1 MFKRRIGPD
10 IHKDEFGGPVNST
23 AAASCP
29 DIWELDDGNIAVIG
43 IRKTSALLKLLPSG
57 AGCGPDEEIVVLP
70 RSLLLGAKSDIM
82 KL

>member
-1 MFKRRIGPD
+1 MFKKRIGPD
-10 IHKDEFGGPVNST
+10 IHGGGVGGS
-23 AAASCP
+23 ASANGCP

-43 IRKTSALLKLLPSG
+43 IRKTSALISQLPEG

-70 RSLLLGAKSDIM
+70 RQLLVGAKSDIM